1 MGTGARCECRGEKL
15 SCLAA
20 AGPRP
25 IRLAD
30 LVPRLGSGEKQG
42 ETDMQEHEQR
52 GGVSTQRSLEA
63 RCTGASAL
71 SRATRRSA
79 GFRRGRMW
87 RGAALSLSLLALPGA
102 LAHSQETD
110 KPQSAAGP
118 ARAKPDLRRL
128 SPTDEVWLD
137 TKNKRVIVAGE
148 IVLREGPL
156 ELFACLKGTKEHE
169 AIVACATKA
178 HVVHAGLLLLGLE
191 PGHPV
196 AFRPEYRAAE
206 GPVVEVNVHWKENGV
221 AKQARAQDWI
231 RDIKSQKAF
240 DQPWVFGGSGFW
252 EDPSTKEQHYM
263 AEDGDFICV
272 SNFPSAM
279 LDVPIESSQSNEAL
293 AYECFTDRIPPKGTK
308 VTLTLRLKP
317 GTSPTGDAA
326 KPADDDAKPA
336 DDAGQPEQ
344 P

>member
-1 MGTGARCECRGEKL
+1 
-15 SCLAA
+15 
-20 AGPRP
+20 
-25 IRLAD
+25 
-30 LVPRLGSGEKQG
+30 
-42 ETDMQEHEQR
+42 MQAHEQS
-52 GGVSTQRSLEA
+52 GGVPTMGGSDA
-63 RCTGASAL
+63 RRAGAKGWP
-71 SRATRRSA
+71 RADR
-79 GFRRGRMW
+79 RRGSWHR
-87 RGAALSLSLLALPGA
+87 AALALAMLALP
-102 LAHSQETD
+102 LAQARSQDTD
-110 KPQSAAGP
+110 KPQPTTGP

-128 SPTDEVWLD
+128 SPADEVWLD
-137 TKNKRVIVAGE
+137 TKNKRVIVSGE

-196 AFRPEYRAAE
+196 AFRPEYQAAE
-206 GPVVEVNVHWKENGV
+206 GPKIEVTVHWKENGV

-231 RDIKSQKAF
+231 RDIKTQKAI

-279 LDVPIESSQSNEAL
+279 LDLPIESSQSNEAL

-317 GTSPTGDAA
+317 GTSPTGGAAQPAADEA
-326 KPADDDAKPA
+326 KPAGDGAKPA
-336 DDAGQPEQ
+336 EDADKTEP
-344 P
+344 

>member
-1 MGTGARCECRGEKL
+1 
-15 SCLAA
+15 
-20 AGPRP
+20 
-25 IRLAD
+25 
-30 LVPRLGSGEKQG
+30 
-42 ETDMQEHEQR
+42 MQTHEQFDPSQPSGPAAR
-52 GGVSTQRSLEA
+52 RADNPGAPSGSVNDLRRTNRRSWLR
-63 RCTGASAL
+63 RCTG
-71 SRATRRSA
+71 
-79 GFRRGRMW
+79 
-87 RGAALSLSLLALPGA
+87 LSLAFLALPA
-102 LAHSQETD
+102 ADARSQEAA
-110 KPQSAAGP
+110 KPEPATGP
-118 ARAKPDLRRL
+118 ARAKPELRRL
-128 SPTDEVWLD
+128 SPADEVWLD

-206 GPVVEVNVHWKENGV
+206 GPTIEVNVHWKENGV

-231 RDIKSQKAF
+231 RDIKAQKAF
-240 DQPWVFGGSGFW
+240 NQPWVFGGSGFW

-279 LDVPIESSQSNEAL
+279 LDLPIESSQSNEAL

-317 GTSPTGDAA
+317 GSAPAGDAA
-326 KPADDDAKPA
+326 KPAEDAAKPK
-336 DDAGQPEQ
+336 E
-344 P
+344 

>member
-1 MGTGARCECRGEKL
+1 
-15 SCLAA
+15 
-20 AGPRP
+20 
-25 IRLAD
+25 
-30 LVPRLGSGEKQG
+30 
-42 ETDMQEHEQR
+42 MQAHEQS
-52 GGVSTQRSLEA
+52 GGVPTMGGSDA
-63 RCTGASAL
+63 RRAGAKGWP
-71 SRATRRSA
+71 RADR
-79 GFRRGRMW
+79 RRGSWHR
-87 RGAALSLSLLALPGA
+87 AALALAMLALP
-102 LAHSQETD
+102 LAQARSQDTD
-110 KPQSAAGP
+110 KPQPATGP

-128 SPTDEVWLD
+128 SPADEVWLD

-196 AFRPEYRAAE
+196 AFRPEYQAAD
-206 GPVVEVNVHWKENGV
+206 GPKIEVTVHWKENGV

-231 RDIKSQKAF
+231 RDIKTQKAI

-279 LDVPIESSQSNEAL
+279 LDLPIESSQSNEAL

-317 GTSPTGDAA
+317 GTSPTGGAAQPAADEA
-326 KPADDDAKPA
+326 KPAGDGAKPA
-336 DDAGQPEQ
+336 EDADKTEP
-344 P
+344 

>member
-1 MGTGARCECRGEKL
+1 MQPHA
-15 SCLAA
+15 
-20 AGPRP
+20 PRDGKYS
-25 IRLAD
+25 RED
-30 LVPRLGSGEKQG
+30 LVARIA
-42 ETDMQEHEQR
+42 D
-52 GGVSTQRSLEA
+52 GGNTQPAER
-63 RCTGASAL
+63 
-71 SRATRRSA
+71 
-79 GFRRGRMW
+79 RRGLW
-87 RGAALSLSLLALPGA
+87 RGAALVVAILVVAGG
-102 LAHSQETD
+102 LAHGQESD
-110 KPQSAAGP
+110 KPQPATGP

-128 SPTDEVWLD
+128 SPADEVWLD

-178 HVVHAGLLLLGLE
+178 HVVHAALLVLGLKE
-191 PGHPV
+191 GNPV

-206 GPVVEVNVHWKENGV
+206 GPLVEVNVHWKENGV

-231 RDIKSQKAF
+231 RDIKTQKALN
-240 DQPWVFGGSGFW
+240 QPWVFGGSGFW

-279 LDVPIESSQSNEAL
+279 LDLPIESSQSNEAL

-326 KPADDDAKPA
+326 KPAEDETKPA
-336 DDAGQPEQ
+336 DETSKAEGDAGKAE
-344 P
+344 